1 MILLTETILLYWNL
15 FDPQSASSANENCH
29 RSTGS
34 PLALSGILRG
44 GMTVLEGA
52 GILAKGT
59 GFCT

>member
-1 MILLTETILLYWNL
+1 MDLLVNPPTTVPEMTMLGT
-15 FDPQSASSANENCH
+15 CH
-29 RSTGS
+29 GSTGS

-52 GILAKGT
+52 GILARGT